1 MLIYLTGYMG
11 SGKTTNGLKLAV
23 KMGYTFADLDVMI
36 EGKYKITIGQFF
48 SKYGEPAFR
57 QIERETLLETFGFSN
72 TVIATGG
79 GTPCYADNIDMIN
92 RNGISVYI
100 QLPEKALYQR
110 LIHSKKKRPL
120 LMGKTDEEIMDHIRL
135 QMKVREPFYLKS
147 CLNTEGINIDIVKLI
162 EDIHEFAGRTS
173 A

>member
-36 EGKYKITIGQFF
+36 ENKYKVTIGQFF
-48 SKYGEPAFR
+48 LKYGEPAFR
-57 QIERETLLETFGFSN
+57 QIERETLMETFSFN
-72 TVIATGG
+72 NAVIATGG
-79 GTPCYADNIDMIN
+79 GTPCFADNIDIIN
-92 RNGISVYI
+92 KNGISVYI
-100 QLPEKALYQR
+100 KLPEKAIYQR

-120 LMGKTDEEIMDHIRL
+120 LMGKTDEEIMDHIIQ

-147 CLNTEGINIDIVKLI
+147 CLNAEGINFDILKLI
-162 EDIHEFAGRTS
+162 DDIHQFAGLKS
-173 A
+173 